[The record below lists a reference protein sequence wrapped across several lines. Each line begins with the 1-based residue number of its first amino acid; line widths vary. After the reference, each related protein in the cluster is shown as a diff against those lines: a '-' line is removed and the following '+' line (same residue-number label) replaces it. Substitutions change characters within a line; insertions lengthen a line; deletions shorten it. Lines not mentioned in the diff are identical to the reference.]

1 MRDKDKI
8 LGALYG
14 QAIGD
19 SMGMPTELW
28 PIQKIRRKFGQNITT
43 FLDGTDDNDIAINY
57 KAGEYTDDTNQ
68 AFAILD
74 ALIETDWKPDTK
86 TLVKHILQWADA
98 AGAWTNNVLGPSSK
112 AALKL
117 VKEGKDPSE
126 VTKSALTNGCGMRIA
141 PIGTLYEPKDFDKLI
156 EMVYEVTRITHSS
169 DVAISGAAM
178 IAGAVTAAVAESIPA
193 AVAIA
198 YYAKDV
204 KKSAFICTNLGGD
217 TDTIGAMA
225 TAICGAKVGA
235 KNIPEDWKT
244 LIDEKNPQHNIQEF
258 TNKIAEFKA

>member
-1 MRDKDKI
+1 MEIGIDLAHRYRGNDK
-8 LGALYG
+8 AFS
-14 QAIGD
+14 QAIYN
-19 SMGMPTELW
+19 TL
-28 PIQKIRRKFGQNITT
+28 
-43 FLDGTDDNDIAINY
+43 GT
-57 KAGEYTDDTNQ
+57 
-68 AFAILD
+68 
-74 ALIETDWKPDTK
+74 
-86 TLVKHILQWADA
+86 
-98 AGAWTNNVLGPSSK
+98 
-112 AALKL
+112 
-117 VKEGKDPSE
+117 
-126 VTKSALTNGCGMRIA
+126 
-141 PIGTLYEPKDFDKLI
+141 GT
-156 EMVYEVTRITHSS
+156 
-169 DVAISGAAM
+169 AIS
-178 IAGAVTAAVAESIPA
+178 ESIPA